1 MMSKILYLHG
11 FASCGEGNKSKTLRE
26 YFGNEE
32 VCAPDLPHS
41 PEEAIAYLCDLIETQ
56 NIKQLIG
63 SSLGGF
69 YATYLA
75 EKFKISAVL
84 LNPSVV
90 PWKTLALY
98 TGWQKRFCD
107 GKRFEF
113 KESYLRQLEQL
124 KVEPVRGDYL
134 VLLQSG
140 DEVLDYQIAK
150 EYYSKHRVIVEYGG
164 NHRFENIADYLPMI
178 ERYRRVDERC

>member
-1 MMSKILYLHG
+1 MSKMLYLHG

-26 YFGNEE
+26 YFGNEAL
-32 VCAPDLPHS
+32 CSPDLPHS
-41 PEEAIAYLCDLIETQ
+41 PAETIAYLSDLIEAE
-56 NIKQLIG
+56 NIKLLIG

-75 EKFKISAVL
+75 EKFKMPAVL
-84 LNPSVV
+84 LNPSIV
-90 PWKTLALY
+90 PWKTLASY
-98 TGWQKRFCD
+98 TGWQERFCD

-113 KESYLRQLEQL
+113 KERYLRQLEQL
-124 KVEPVRGDYL
+124 KVEPVRGEYL

-140 DEVLDYQIAK
+140 DEVLNYQAGK

-164 NHRFENIADYLPMI
+164 NHRFENIADYLSMI
-178 ERYRRVDERC
+178 ERYRRVDECC